1 MELGYIKLHRKL
13 LEWEWY
19 KDIPVRILFEHCLL
33 RANRKNNV
41 WHGKTIEQG
50 SFVTSLDNLAYET
63 GLSKM
68 QIRTALNKLKLTHEI
83 THKTTHQYSIIS
95 INNWNVYQQDNTQ
108 PNIQITLNKNKEN
121 KEKEKIN
128 KKEKEILDN
137 FNSFYEVYPLKKSKS
152 NALKA
157 YKKAILAA
165 EPSAIMSGLQRY
177 IEEIKVKKTEKQYI
191 KHPATWLNQKCW
203 EDEYLVSNKETAKI
217 KPYNPYY
224 NAEADNLKVL
234 QGEQKQVKYNPYYNA
249 FAEGNYA

>member
-1 MELGYIKLHRKL
+1 MSKKKKQFSPHIYAEWGELF
-13 LEWEWY
+13 
-19 KDIPVRILFEHCLL
+19 D
-33 RANRKNNV
+33 A
-41 WHGKTIEQG
+41 
-50 SFVTSLDNLAYET
+50 
-63 GLSKM
+63 
-68 QIRTALNKLKLTHEI
+68 
-83 THKTTHQYSIIS
+83 IS
-95 INNWNVYQQDNTQ
+95 IEERAELLLAITKFPEYEPKNVTIWNFIKSQIQKDYEIFLDKCESNSLIIKNYWTKRKQKKDTNENECIPKRITNNELR
-108 PNIQITLNKNKEN
+108 ITKTDN
-121 KEKEKIN
+121 KEKEKL
-128 KKEKEILDN
+128 KKEKEISDS
-137 FNSFYEVYPLKKSKS
+137 FASFYEAYPLKKSKS
-152 NALKA
+152 NALRA

-165 EPSAIMSGLQRY
+165 EPSAIMNGLQRY